1 MIRGLKQR
9 LDYTDYAQIPPDGK
23 RWELLD
29 GDVYVTPAPSPA
41 HQRISKRLLHQLEAY
56 FEARGL
62 GEVFIAPIDVILTPH
77 DVVQPDLVVVTD
89 LAQISGRGIEG
100 PPALVVEVLSPST
113 ETHDRTVKARRCAAL
128 RLRHYW
134 VVDPAAR
141 RLECDRES
149 AGQYALVVQGEG
161 DQRVTHADWPGL
173 TISLGDLWR

>member
-29 GDVYVTPAPSPA
+29 GDPYVTPAPSPA
-41 HQRISKRLLHQLEAY
+41 HQRVSKLLQRQLEAH

-62 GEVFIAPIDVILTPH
+62 GEVFDAPIDVILTPH

-89 LAQISGRGIEG
+89 RAQISERGIEG

-128 RLRHYW
+128 GVRHYW

-141 RLECDRES
+141 RLECYRER
-149 AGQYALVVQGEG
+149 AGEYALVVQSEG
-161 DQRVTHADWPGL
+161 NERVTHEDWPGRTL
-173 TISLGDLWR
+173 SLADLWR